1 MCLHQAQLIL
11 NRLAFQ
17 ALNLHASAQAYAPPS
32 TSGSHTGTTRMC
44 QSGRADMGV
53 TEANPRQQATNY
65 RDDKRPTVLRDPVL
79 LDTER

>member
-1 MCLHQAQLIL
+1 
-11 NRLAFQ
+11 
-17 ALNLHASAQAYAPPS
+17 
-32 TSGSHTGTTRMC
+32 
-44 QSGRADMGV
+44 MGV